1 MLVNSANFAT
11 LFAGFKASFNKGFES
26 AASYYKD
33 VAMVVPSLTASE
45 QYGWMKQISGM
56 REWLG
61 PRVVNNISLAGYT
74 ITNRKFEN
82 TIGLARTDVEDDQYG
97 VLSPLLS
104 EMGKAAAEFPDTL
117 VFSLLRAGMTTD
129 CYDGQFFFD
138 TDHPVVVE
146 GIETTVSNLQTG
158 AGDAWFLLDTSR
170 MMKPL
175 IFQNRMAPEFQQ
187 LTDTNDDTVF
197 KNDEFLYG
205 VRSRCNVGFGLWQ
218 LAFGSRAA
226 LTPANYKAAR
236 AAMMGFRG
244 DGGRPLG
251 VIPNTLVVPPSL
263 ESDALKIINSEY
275 GDGGVTNEWKGTARL
290 IVTPWVIPW

>member
-1 MLVNSANFAT
+1 
-11 LFAGFKASFNKGFES
+11 
-26 AASYYKD
+26 
-33 VAMVVPSLTASE
+33 
-45 QYGWMKQISGM
+45 
-56 REWLG
+56 
-61 PRVVNNISLAGYT
+61 
-74 ITNRKFEN
+74 
-82 TIGLARTDVEDDQYG
+82 
-97 VLSPLLS
+97 
-104 EMGKAAAEFPDTL
+104 
-117 VFSLLRAGMTTD
+117 
-129 CYDGQFFFD
+129 
-138 TDHPVVVE
+138 
-146 GIETTVSNLQTG
+146 
-158 AGDAWFLLDTSR
+158 
-170 MMKPL
+170 MKPL